1 MYDKLI
7 ARKTELG
14 LSKKE
19 IERLTGI
26 PLRTL
31 ARMFSLDET
40 DHKRG
45 IPADNLHKVLKVL
58 NLTFEELFED
68 ATAFVGNHHYEAL
81 QHRIDELTAEVEL
94 LKLHLAHK
102 DELLAVHN
110 YYTQRIKEMEN

>member
-7 ARKTELG
+7 ARKKELG

-19 IERLTGI
+19 IEEATGI

-31 ARMFSLDET
+31 SRIFSMDEA

-45 IPADNLHKVLKVL
+45 ISADNLHKVLKVL

-68 ATAFVGNHHYEAL
+68 STAYVGNHHYEAL
-81 QHRIDELTAEVEL
+81 LHRIDELTREVDI
-94 LKLHLAHK
+94 LKLQLEHK
-102 DELLAVHN
+102 NELLAVHGK
-110 YYTQRIKEMEN
+110 YLSYLQRG